1 VGCPYVHC
9 TNCASN
15 KPVKMSLRTSIEQQ
29 KSPVRVC
36 ITGAAGQIGYSL
48 VFLIAKG
55 EMFGQDQP
63 LILHLLDIPQMEG
76 VLHGVVMEIEDCAY
90 PLVRGV
96 VPTSKLEEAF
106 KGIDYCLMVGA
117 MPRKEGME
125 RSDLL
130 KANVGIFKEQGRALA
145 EHAKKEVKVVV
156 VGNPANT
163 NALICAAAAK
173 TLDKKNFSCLTRLDQ
188 NRATSLIARR
198 LNCTVDQVHN
208 VIVWGNHSST
218 QYPDVN
224 HAVVRGYPFPQ
235 SETPVRASVA
245 DDEWIQTEF
254 ISTVQQ
260 RGAKVIA
267 ARKLSSAASA
277 AQAIV
282 DHMRDW
288 VKGTGE
294 GRFVSMGVVSD
305 GSYGIP
311 EGLMYSFPV
320 TTCRG
325 SYTIVQGLDIDPFSR
340 AKMDASADEL
350 LKEKEEAFAF
360 LGDV

>member
-1 VGCPYVHC
+1 
-9 TNCASN
+9 
-15 KPVKMSLRTSIEQQ
+15 MSLRTSRDQE
-29 KSPVRVC
+29 KRPVRVC
-36 ITGAAGQIGYSL
+36 VTGAAGQIGYSL

-55 EMFGQDQP
+55 EMLGKDQP
-63 LILHLLDIPQMEG
+63 VILHLLDIPQMEG
-76 VLHGVVMEIEDCAY
+76 VLQGVIMEIEDCAY
-90 PLVRGV
+90 PLVKGV

-106 KGIDYCLMVGA
+106 KDIDYAIMVGA

-125 RSDLL
+125 RADLL
-130 KANVGIFKEQGRALA
+130 NANVGIFKQQGKALA
-145 EHAKKEVKVVV
+145 EYANKDVKVLV

-163 NALICAAAAK
+163 NALICATAAK
-173 TLDKKNFSCLTRLDQ
+173 TLPKRNFTCLTRLDQ

-198 LNCTVDQVHN
+198 LDCSVDQVHN
-208 VIVWGNHSST
+208 VIIWGNHSQT

-224 HAVVRGYPFPQ
+224 HAVVRGHPFVN

-245 DDEWIQTEF
+245 DDEWLQSEF
-254 ISTVQQ
+254 VTTIQQ

-288 VKGTGE
+288 VKGTAE
-294 GRFVSMGVVSD
+294 GRFVSMGVMSD

-311 EGLMYSFPV
+311 EGLIYSFPV
-320 TTCRG
+320 TCCRG
-325 SYTIVQGLDIDPFSR
+325 VYTIVQGLELDPFSR
-340 AKMDASADEL
+340 CKMDATAEEL
-350 LKEKEEAFAF
+350 KQEREQALSF
-360 LGDV
+360 LGEV